1 MDGSRFKLLTIA
13 AAAAG
18 LLPFGT
24 LHAQNGGDDF
34 SDLFDEQPA
43 ETTPD
48 ASSETVEYGESAAS
62 NGETVATFDDE
73 AAELPT
79 ERRPRSRMV
88 DEMVV
93 TAQKREQ
100 DLQSVPQTVT
110 AFTGQQ
116 LEAQGISDLKDLQ
129 LITPGLQFD
138 SMASYSLIFIRGVG
152 GDSFQAAVDSSVATY
167 VDGLYLPFTFS
178 SAIGLGDVEQ
188 IEVLKGPQ
196 GTLYGRNAVAGA
208 ILVKLK
214 RPSFEEYSGSFLQ
227 ELYNFDG
234 RKTKGS
240 FSGPVPGIDNLAFSV
255 SGEYE
260 VRDSYKIYFPDPS
273 QEFIKYRNR
282 GTRTALAWEPNDD
295 LSFQLSYYFTK
306 QTDSDSVATTLV
318 TAAPAFVG
326 VATATDRPRESGNN
340 RNVGSRSRAEIVN
353 LEMDTSYFDLFDL
366 KAVLGTVKAQSNI
379 FFDFD
384 SAPEPILDISALP
397 NVSRSTSLEL
407 LLNSNPFNN
416 PDWLTWTAGAYIE
429 DSDKSGRYDIT
440 VDALATGI
448 GAVDG
453 VLGQTG
459 IFNTLFLCNDIL
471 TPLGLDCDDN
481 PASNQNPLAQAALTS
496 GVTTLHYSA
505 YSQFGFQ
512 MTESLQFVLGGR
524 FSVEERNLDF
534 SRVEARVINL
544 PLTSGNAPGLAP
556 SDTITLLDFQPQSQ
570 TFNSFT
576 PNAGLNWQVTD
587 GYLAYFRYAEAFKS
601 GNYNG
606 LNINAPP
613 LRIEPESAS
622 SNEIGLKAEMFDGLL
637 TINTA
642 LFSTRV
648 ENAQVQLL
656 ALTSGG
662 VTQLQNA
669 GSYRIQG
676 GEIDASW
683 TVTDALVLSA
693 SAVYLDGEYENFV
706 GQGFDPV
713 SGLNTSNNDFSGN
726 KTVRTPEWTG
736 TLAASYA
743 FALPFNLDGELSAD
757 GYYNDGFF
765 YDPFNSVTEDSY
777 KIINAR
783 FSVYDPD
790 TRVRATLF
798 GRNLTEDSFFTN
810 KYRFDFGETGI
821 WGSSVRLYGITLQWD
836 F

>member
-1 MDGSRFKLLTIA
+1 MDGTRFKLLTIA

-18 LLPFGT
+18 LLPFAAV
-24 LHAQNGGDDF
+24 HAQDL
-34 SDLFDEQPA
+34 SDTEVAEEQ
-43 ETTPD
+43 
-48 ASSETVEYGESAAS
+48 
-62 NGETVATFDDE
+62 AT
-73 AAELPT
+73 AP
-79 ERRPRSRMV
+79 RVVRSRMV

-129 LITPGLQFD
+129 LITPGLTFD

-178 SAIGLGDVEQ
+178 SAVGLGDVEQ

-214 RPSFEEYSGSFLQ
+214 RPSFDEYTGSLLQ
-227 ELYNFDG
+227 EFYNFDG
-234 RKTKGS
+234 SKTKGS
-240 FSGPVPGIDNLAFSV
+240 FSGPVPGFDNLAFSV
-255 SGEYE
+255 AGEYE
-260 VRDSYKIYFPDPS
+260 DRESYKIYFLDPS
-273 QEFIKYRNR
+273 EKYINYRNQGLR
-282 GTRTALAWEPNDD
+282 SAVAWDPNDD
-295 LSFQLSYYFTK
+295 LSFQFSYYFIK
-306 QTDSDSVATTLV
+306 QQDSDSVATTLI
-318 TAAPAFVG
+318 TAAPLFENVL
-326 VATATDRPRESGNN
+326 TTTDRPRETGNN
-340 RNVGSRSRAEIVN
+340 RNVGSRSRAEIIN
-353 LEMDTSYFDLFDL
+353 LEMDTTYFDAFDL

-384 SAPEPILDISALP
+384 SAPETILDISALP
-397 NVSRSTSLEL
+397 NVSRSASLEF
-407 LLNSNPFNN
+407 LLNSNANN
-416 PDWLTWTAGAYIE
+416 TPDWLQWTAGAYIE
-429 DSDKSGRYDIT
+429 DSEKTGRYDIT
-440 VDALATGI
+440 IDPLATGV
-448 GAVDG
+448 AVVDG
-453 VLGQTG
+453 ILAGTGLLPPLFICGVLESL
-459 IFNTLFLCNDIL
+459 N
-471 TPLGLDCDDN
+471 LDCDDN
-481 PASNQNPLAQAALTS
+481 PATNQNPLAQAALTS
-496 GVTTLHYSA
+496 GISTFHYSA
-505 YSQFGFQ
+505 YAQFNFQ

-524 FSVEERNLDF
+524 FSVEERELDF
-534 SRVEARVINL
+534 SRVEARVFNL
-544 PLTSGNAPGLAP
+544 PLIGSPPGL
-556 SDTITLLDFQPQSQ
+556 SEEDTITLIDFEPQDQ

-587 GYLAYFRYAEAFKS
+587 GVLAYYRYAEAFKS

-613 LRIEPESAS
+613 LRIEPEAAS
-622 SNEIGLKAEMFDGLL
+622 SNEIGIKSTLFDTVTL
-637 TINTA
+637 NAA

-676 GEIDASW
+676 GEIEARWSP
-683 TVTDALVLSA
+683 TDALVLSA
-693 SAVYLDGEYENFV
+693 SAVYLDGEYENFI
-706 GQGFDPV
+706 GEGFNPET
-713 SGLNTSNNDFSGN
+713 GLNTSNNDFSGN
-726 KTVRTPEWTG
+726 RTVRTPEWTG

-743 FALPFNLDGELSAD
+743 FPFFFGLDGEVAAD
-757 GYYNDGFF
+757 AYYNDGFF
-765 YDPFNSVTEDSY
+765 YDPFNSVTQESY

-783 FSVYDPD
+783 VSLYDPD
-790 TRVRATLF
+790 TRVRVTLF
-798 GRNLTEDSFFTN
+798 GRNLTEDDFFTN

-821 WGSSVRLYGITLQWD
+821 WGSSVRLYGVTLQWD